1 MGSDTTVLGKRK
13 RVKQQQ
19 PKSEP
24 KPAEKA
30 KVDDAAAAAE
40 RAALE
45 EAQAIFR
52 RHFEAQFVP
61 LQESE
66 EDASGKKGGK
76 ARAGTREAEGGEDG
90 QGGVEDLRS
99 DSEGDDDDDDDD
111 EEDDQDE
118 DWDGLSGEDDD
129 DDEAETDSEEDNQV
143 EVVDH
148 SKPLA
153 TSTLGTPQ
161 SLMGMT
167 KREMRAY
174 LSSRPPDALSEA
186 ERSKAKQ
193 LLLNKAPG
201 DDSNNNDGTQ
211 NEDSKALLA
220 KDLELQRL
228 ISESHILS
236 ASNPFNT
243 TTSGAARLPFAGG
256 RTRALTTDLR
266 LRGLG
271 SKGSIFAQ
279 QKMPMGMRKG
289 ITGAKAE
296 REERRR
302 REAKEN
308 GIILERPAGGVNGGG
323 GGKKKKKE
331 QRRRSGGGGG
341 GSRRDLAVDMPG
353 MGRMKGGELRLSKR
367 EVRAVEMEG
376 KRMDTGKRRRRR
388 R

>member
-19 PKSEP
+19 PRSKP
-24 KPAEKA
+24 KPAEKT
-30 KVDDAAAAAE
+30 KVDDAAAAVE

-66 EDASGKKGGK
+66 EDANGKKGGK
-76 ARAGTREAEGGEDG
+76 ARAGTKEAEGGEDG

-99 DSEGDDDDDDDD
+99 DSEGDDDDDDEED
-111 EEDDQDE
+111 EEDQEDDD
-118 DWDGLSGEDDD
+118 DWDGLSGEEDD

-153 TSTLGTPQ
+153 TSTLTPQ

-186 ERSKAKQ
+186 EQSKAKQ
-193 LLLNKAPG
+193 LLLKKAP
-201 DDSNNNDGTQ
+201 DDDNNDDGTQ

-243 TTSGAARLPFAGG
+243 TTSGAAKLPFAGG

-266 LRGLG
+266 LQGLG

-289 ITGAKAE
+289 ITGAKAS

-308 GIILERPAGGVNGGG
+308 GIILERPAGDVNGGG
-323 GGKKKKKE
+323 GKNKKK
-331 QRRRSGGGGG
+331 RRSGGGG